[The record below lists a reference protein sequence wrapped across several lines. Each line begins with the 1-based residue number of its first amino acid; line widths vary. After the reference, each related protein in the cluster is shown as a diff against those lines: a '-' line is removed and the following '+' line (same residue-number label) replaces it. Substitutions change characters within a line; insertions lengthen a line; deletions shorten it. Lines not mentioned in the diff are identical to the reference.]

1 MVKTVFFGTPAFA
14 LPTLERLIRSPH
26 RVVAVVTQPDR
37 PRGRG
42 RRVSPSPVKRLAG
55 EHGIPV
61 LEPERLRDEAFRQ
74 RIAAHEPDLAV
85 VAAYGRLLPDPL
97 LATPRLGT
105 INVHASLLPKYRGAA
120 PIQRAILAGE
130 TTTGITII
138 RLVREMDA
146 GPMLAWRARA
156 IGPDETSVAVERG
169 LADLGADLLL
179 EAVAALDSGT
189 AAETP
194 QEHAAA
200 TFAPR
205 ITRDDGRIDWGRP
218 SRALHDQVRGLH
230 PWPHA
235 FTYLDGARYLI
246 LASRVAE
253 TGVRRRRGRCRAGN
267 AARGVR
273 RSARG
278 RRRRRFGPRDHGDP
292 ARGPPAVAG
301 ARVPRGTPLGAG
313 PALRPRAAVTAP
325 SRRAAHRVLRSVH
338 RGRADLATALDRA
351 RGRLD
356 DPRDRALAGRHRDR
370 DAALAR
376 RNRPP
381 AGTGLAA
388 PARAHRRRRAR
399 HPAGRRLPAPLPGS
413 RAGARRRARRGSP
426 EP

>member
-74 RIAAHEPDLAV
+74 RIAAQEPDLAV

-146 GPMLAWRARA
+146 GPMLAWRAHA

-253 TGVRRRRGRCRAGN
+253 TGSGAAAADAAPGTLLEASGDRLVAAAGD
-267 AARGVR
+267 A
-273 RSARG
+273 SALAITEIQPEG
-278 RRRRRFGPRDHGDP
+278 RRPLP
-292 ARGPPAVAG
+292 ARAF
-301 ARVPRGTPLGAG
+301 
-313 PALRPRAAVTAP
+313 
-325 SRRAAHRVLRSVH
+325 
-338 RGRADLATALDRA
+338 
-351 RGRLD
+351 
-356 DPRDRALAGRHRDR
+356 LAGRRW
-370 DAALAR
+370 A
-376 RNRPP
+376 P
-381 AGTGLAA
+381 GL
-388 PARAHRRRRAR
+388 RFD
-399 HPAGRRLPAPLPGS
+399 PAPP
-413 RAGARRRARRGSP
+413 
-426 EP
+426 